1 MNKSRIPL
9 TLVASLWVTAC
20 GKPPEDA
27 HTVSWYLEHP
37 DDMQSKSA
45 WCSDDSG
52 RQDMTDCKNALQAKV
67 KAQVGSQKDLA
78 PLDWNSTGAK
88 KN

>member
-1 MNKSRIPL
+1 MNRSWIPL
-9 TLVASLWVTAC
+9 TLLASLWVVSC
-20 GKPPEDA
+20 GNPKEDV

-37 DDMQSKSA
+37 EDMKA
-45 WCSDDSG
+45 KFTWCSDDAE
-52 RQDMTDCKNALQAKV
+52 RQRTDDCKNASQAKV